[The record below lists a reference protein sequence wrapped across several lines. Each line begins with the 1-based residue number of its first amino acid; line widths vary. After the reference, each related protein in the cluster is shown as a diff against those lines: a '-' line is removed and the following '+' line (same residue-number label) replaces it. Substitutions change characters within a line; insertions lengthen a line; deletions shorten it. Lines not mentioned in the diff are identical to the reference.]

1 MVCPQSVRTLQP
13 PFRSRGREMRPLRCY
28 GRGVDELPGLTSR
41 QRTLIAQWLPG
52 ARLVAEHSW
61 HLVGTTVL
69 ELAGPTGR
77 MIVKAGDAQDHHLAR
92 ELRAHQRWLTVWTRA
107 GRAPLLL
114 HADAAAKLL
123 VTRYLPGRLVEG
135 DPAQH
140 APGTY
145 RQAGRLLAD
154 FHGQHRELDAGWT
167 ARLRDRALGWLAS
180 PHRIPTPAERALRA
194 EISRWDDGDEVAL
207 VPTHGDWQPRNW
219 LIDGGEV
226 RVIDL
231 GRFDL
236 RPAVEDFARLARQDF
251 ARDPRL
257 EAAFLA
263 GYGADPRE
271 PALWRRT
278 QVTEAIGTAAWA
290 HRVGAESFEQV
301 GLRQIE
307 QLVS

>member
-1 MVCPQSVRTLQP
+1 M
-13 PFRSRGREMRPLRCY
+13 
-28 GRGVDELPGLTSR
+28 DELPGLTSR
-41 QRTLIAQWLPG
+41 QRELIARWLPD
-52 ARLVAEHSW
+52 AHLVAEHSW
-61 HLVGTTVL
+61 QLVGTTVL
-69 ELAGPTGR
+69 ELAGPSGR
-77 MIVKAGDAQDHHLAR
+77 VIVKAGDAQDHHIAR
-92 ELRAHQRWLTVWTRA
+92 ELRAHRTWLGVWTRI

-114 HADAAAKLL
+114 HAEDAAKLL

-135 DPAQH
+135 DPAQD

-154 FHGQHRELDAGWT
+154 FHSQHRELAADWT
-167 ARLRDRALGWLAS
+167 ARLRDRALGWLAG
-180 PHRIPTPAERALRA
+180 PHRIPAPAVSALRA
-194 EISRWDDGDEVAL
+194 EITRWEDGEHVTL

-219 LIDGGEV
+219 LIDEGEV

-251 ARDPRL
+251 ERDPRL
-257 EAAFLA
+257 EAAFLE

-278 QVTEAIGTAAWA
+278 LVTEAVGTAAWS
-290 HRVGAESFEQV
+290 HRVGAGSFEQV

-307 QLVS
+307 QLLA

>member
-1 MVCPQSVRTLQP
+1 
-13 PFRSRGREMRPLRCY
+13 MRPLSCY
-28 GRGVDELPGLTSR
+28 GHGVDELPGLTSR
-41 QRTLIAQWLPG
+41 QRELIARWLPD
-52 ARLVAEHSW
+52 AHLVAEHSW
-61 HLVGTTVL
+61 QLVGTTVL
-69 ELAGPTGR
+69 ELAGPSGR
-77 MIVKAGDAQDHHLAR
+77 VIVKAGDAQDHHIAR
-92 ELRAHQRWLTVWTRA
+92 ELRAHRTWLGVWTRT

-114 HADAAAKLL
+114 HAEDAAKLL

-135 DPAQH
+135 DPAQD

-154 FHGQHRELDAGWT
+154 FHGQHRELAADWT
-167 ARLRDRALGWLAS
+167 TRLRDRVLGWLAG
-180 PHRIPTPAERALRA
+180 PHRIPAPAVRALRA
-194 EISRWDDGDEVAL
+194 EITRWEDGEDVTL

-219 LIDGGEV
+219 LIDEGEV

-251 ARDPRL
+251 ERDPRL
-257 EAAFLA
+257 EAAFLE

-278 QVTEAIGTAAWA
+278 LVTEAVSTAAWS
-290 HRVGAESFEQV
+290 HRVGAGSFEQV

-307 QLVS
+307 RLLA